1 MTGLVTPTEPVPLAE
16 LGRVHFVGIGGA
28 GMSGI
33 ARIMLA
39 RGAEVSG
46 SDSGASAA
54 LDELAALGARV
65 HVGHAAGQLG
75 DADTLV
81 VSSAIRDSN
90 PELAEARRRGLRV
103 LHRAAALA
111 SLMFG
116 RRVIAVTGTH
126 GKTTTTSMITTVLL
140 ETGARPAY
148 AIGGVLAA
156 TGTGAAD
163 GPGADFVA
171 EADESDGSFLMY
183 APDIAVVT
191 NVEADHLDNYGTE
204 QAYRASFGR
213 FLAKIK
219 PGGLLV
225 TSADDPGAGDL
236 AVQARA
242 LGLRVVTFGESP
254 SADYLVANV
263 TASGMET
270 SLSVQSQS
278 PSFGRIDLD
287 LRLSV
292 PGHHNALNAAA
303 AFAAAVELGIEPAL
317 AARALASY
325 RGAARRLEPKGEAG
339 GVRVL
344 DTYAHHP
351 TELAADLRAAREVL
365 AGTGRVIA
373 VFQPHLYS
381 RTRIFA
387 AEFGAA
393 LGLADEAVVLDVYA
407 AREDP
412 EPGVTGRLVANAVPG
427 GAAHYVT
434 EFGDVPKVV
443 AALAAPGDLVL
454 TMGAGDI
461 TRMGP
466 LVLTEIAASAAG
478 RGGATRRR
486 PPRRRGRHPLRARS
500 RQRAP
505 FRQQALR
512 RRPSTSGSCR
522 AGAQPAAG
530 AGRAGGEARPRAAA
544 GGGAGPAGARPSSPS
559 PGSRSWSGPPG
570 RCSATGYSSS
580 GRSR

>member
-1 MTGLVTPTEPVPLAE
+1 MGLVAPTEPVPLDE

-33 ARIMLA
+33 ARIMLD
-39 RGAEVSG
+39 RGTKVSG

-54 LDELAALGARV
+54 LDELAALGAWV

-140 ETGARPAY
+140 GTGAGPSY

-163 GPGADFVA
+163 GPGTDFVA
-171 EADESDGSFLMY
+171 EADEGDGSFLMY
-183 APDIAVVT
+183 APDAAVVT
-191 NVEADHLDNYGTE
+191 NIEADHLDNYGTE
-204 QAYRASFGR
+204 QAYRASFAAFVER
-213 FLAKIK
+213 IK

-225 TSADDPGAGDL
+225 ASADDPGSRDL
-236 AVQARA
+236 VARA
-242 LGLRVVTFGESP
+242 LAAGLRVITFGESAD
-254 SADYLVANV
+254 ADYQVTNV
-263 TASGMET
+263 EISGMET
-270 SLSVQSQS
+270 SLTIQV
-278 PSFGRIDLD
+278 GRRSSLGFDLV
-287 LRLSV
+287 LGV

-303 AFAAAVELGIEPAL
+303 AFAAAVELGTSPAL
-317 AARALASY
+317 AATALAGF

-339 GVRVL
+339 GVQVL
-344 DTYAHHP
+344 DSYAHHP
-351 TELAADLRAAREVL
+351 TELAADLRAAR
-365 AGTGRVIA
+365 GITGGRGRVIA

-393 LGLADEAVVLDVYA
+393 LGLADEVVVLDVYA

-412 EPGVTGRLVANAVPG
+412 EPGVTGKLVADAVPG
-427 GAAHYVT
+427 GAARYVA
-434 EFGDVPKVV
+434 ELGDIPKVI

-466 LVLTEIAASAAG
+466 LVLAEIEAV
-478 RGGATRRR
+478 
-486 PPRRRGRHPLRARS
+486 
-500 RQRAP
+500 AP
-505 FRQQALR
+505 
-512 RRPSTSGSCR
+512 
-522 AGAQPAAG
+522 G
-530 AGRAGGEARPRAAA
+530 AG
-544 GGGAGPAGARPSSPS
+544 
-559 PGSRSWSGPPG
+559 
-570 RCSATGYSSS
+570 
-580 GRSR
+580 

>member
-1 MTGLVTPTEPVPLAE
+1 MGLVTPTEPVPLDE

-33 ARIMLA
+33 ARIMLD
-39 RGAEVSG
+39 RGTKVSG

-65 HVGHAAGQLG
+65 HVGHSAAQVG

-90 PELAEARRRGLRV
+90 PELAQARRRGLRV

-126 GKTTTTSMITTVLL
+126 GKTTTTSMIATVLL
-140 ETGARPAY
+140 ETGAGPAY
-148 AIGGVLAA
+148 AIGGLLAA

-163 GPGADFVA
+163 GPGRDFVA

-183 APDIAVVT
+183 APDVAVVT
-191 NVEADHLDNYGTE
+191 NIDADHLDNYGTE
-204 QAYRASFGR
+204 QAYRASFAD
-213 FLAKIK
+213 FLARIK

-236 AVQARA
+236 AVLARA
-242 LGLRVVTFGESP
+242 RDVRVVTFGESP
-254 SADYLVANV
+254 DADYRV
-263 TASGMET
+263 TGIATTGMATALTIHRQPDNSKKRVSATGQAAKAAGGGGDATGDGVDDTGQATAGGE
-270 SLSVQSQS
+270 SK
-278 PSFGRIDLD
+278 PNSFGRTGVE
-287 LRLSV
+287 LRLGV
-292 PGHHNALNAAA
+292 PGQHNALNAAA
-303 AFAAAVELGIEPAL
+303 AFAVAVELGISP
-317 AARALASY
+317 ARAAGALGSY
-325 RGAARRLEPKGEAG
+325 RGTARRLEPKGEAG
-339 GVRVL
+339 GVLVL

-351 TELAADLRAAREVL
+351 TELAADLRAARGIIGGR
-365 AGTGRVIA
+365 GTGGNGRVIA

-393 LGLADEAVVLDVYA
+393 LGLADEVVVLDVYA

-412 EPGVTGRLVANAVPG
+412 EPGVTGRLVADAVPG
-427 GAAHYVT
+427 GPVFGGSVRYVAD
-434 EFGDVPKVV
+434 FGDVPKVV

-466 LVLTEIAASAAG
+466 LVLAEIAAAA
-478 RGGATRRR
+478 
-486 PPRRRGRHPLRARS
+486 P
-500 RQRAP
+500 
-505 FRQQALR
+505 
-512 RRPSTSGSCR
+512 
-522 AGAQPAAG
+522 G
-530 AGRAGGEARPRAAA
+530 AGSP
-544 GGGAGPAGARPSSPS
+544 GPALP
-559 PGSRSWSGPPG
+559 
-570 RCSATGYSSS
+570 
-580 GRSR
+580 